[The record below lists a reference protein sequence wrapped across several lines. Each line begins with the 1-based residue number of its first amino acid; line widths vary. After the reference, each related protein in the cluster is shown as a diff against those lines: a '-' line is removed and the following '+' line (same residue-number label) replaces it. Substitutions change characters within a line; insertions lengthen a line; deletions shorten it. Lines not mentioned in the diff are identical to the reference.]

1 MKPSIH
7 FLNGKFVTEKDL
19 LISPRDLGFA
29 RGYAVFDFLRTFNH
43 KPFKLKEHIDRL
55 FNSLD
60 LMDLKIP
67 WSKEQ
72 ISNWVLETLNKNDL
86 NQEWF
91 IKISVSGGVSSTLL
105 LQGKPTLII
114 LLDPAISYP
123 TTNYT
128 NGVTAKLVK
137 FQRSLPGAK
146 SNNYIEAVKQ
156 FQSFA
161 GKDIFE
167 PIYYN
172 DTQVFEGSNSN
183 VFAVVDNQL
192 ITTKNNILAGITRN
206 VLLDILRLN
215 IPIKVKD
222 FTKDQLL
229 RSQEVFLSASGK
241 GITPIVK
248 IDNHKIGS
256 GQVGPI
262 TKEVMKQYQEY
273 TSIY

>member
-114 LLDPAISYP
+114 LLDPAITYP